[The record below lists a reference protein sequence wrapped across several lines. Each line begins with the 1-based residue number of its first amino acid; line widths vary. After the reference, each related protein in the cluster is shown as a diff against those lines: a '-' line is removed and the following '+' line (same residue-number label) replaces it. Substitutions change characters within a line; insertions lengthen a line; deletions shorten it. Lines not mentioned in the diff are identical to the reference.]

1 MENCILNELR
11 TPVILVNNLNVV
23 TYTNEIGEEFFGISS
38 SILIGKK
45 INELIPTDSP
55 ILNLI
60 ERVRNTKI
68 GITEESLD
76 FSNLNFPN
84 RKVRVHVVPLSIDT
98 NKVIIQISQLALSEM
113 YQSQRINSK
122 ISKSFSSMID
132 MLMHELKNPL
142 AGIKGASQL
151 IETDIKNDANL
162 LELTNLISVE
172 CDRVEGLLNRM
183 EQISNNNV
191 KLDYESI
198 NIHEILNHCKR
209 VAENSFGNEIS
220 FINEFDPSLPRLFA
234 NKNLL
239 IQILI
244 NLLKNAAEA
253 SQKNGIIKIKTSF
266 NANKITSFGQEDIPT
281 LLPLQI
287 EIIDFGVGIPSNLLT
302 NIFDPFVSSKKEGKG
317 LGLSIVASGL
327 EEMGAVIDVSSNPG
341 FTNFCINF
349 PLKKS

>member
-327 EEMGAVIDVSSNPG
+327 EEMGAVIDVSSNSG

>member
-1 MENCILNELR
+1 MYYNILNELR
-11 TPVILVNNLNVV
+11 TPVILVNKYNVV
-23 TYTNEIGEEFFGISS
+23 TYINEIGEEFFGISS

-60 ERVRNTKI
+60 ERVRNSKT

-84 RKVRVHVVPLSIDT
+84 RKVRVHVVPLSFDS

-113 YQSQRINSK
+113 FQSQRINSK

-151 IETDIKNDANL
+151 IETDVKNNSNL
-162 LELTNLISVE
+162 LELTNLISIE

-183 EQISNNNV
+183 EEISNNNI
-191 KLDYESI
+191 KLDYESL

-209 VAENSFGNEIS
+209 VAENSFGNEIN

-239 IQILI
+239 IQIII
-244 NLLKNAAEA
+244 NLLKNATEA
-253 SQKNGIIKIKTSF
+253 SQKQGIIKIKTSF
-266 NANKITSFGQEDIPT
+266 NSNKITSFGKEEIPT
-281 LLPLQI
+281 SLPLQI
-287 EIIDFGVGIPSNLLT
+287 EIIDFGIGIPGNLLSS
-302 NIFDPFVSSKKEGKG
+302 IFDPFVSSKTDGKG

-327 EEMGAVIDVSSNPG
+327 EEMNAVISVTSEPG
-341 FTNFCINF
+341 LTNFSINF
-349 PLKKS
+349 PLKKY

>member
-1 MENCILNELR
+1 MENNILNELR
-11 TPVILVNNLNVV
+11 TPVFLVNKSNSVIYIND
-23 TYTNEIGEEFFGISS
+23 IGQEFFGMSS

-45 INELIPTDSP
+45 INQLIPKDSP

-60 ERVRNTKI
+60 ERVRNSKS

-84 RKVRVHVVPLSIDT
+84 RKVRVHVVPLSFDN
-98 NKVIIQISQLALSEM
+98 NKIIIQVSQLALSEM
-113 YQSQRINSK
+113 FQSQRINSK

-151 IETDIKNDANL
+151 IETDIKDNSNL
-162 LELTNLISVE
+162 LELTKLISIE
-172 CDRVEGLLNRM
+172 CDRVEDLLNRM
-183 EQISNNNV
+183 EQVSNNNI
-191 KLDYESI
+191 KLDYESL

-209 VAENSFGNEIS
+209 VAENSFGNEVN

-239 IQILI
+239 IQIII
-244 NLLKNAAEA
+244 NLLKNATEA
-253 SQKNGIIKIKTSF
+253 SQKKGNIKIKTSF
-266 NANKITSFGQEDIPT
+266 NSNKITSFGNEDIPT
-281 LLPLQI
+281 QLPLQI
-287 EIIDFGVGIPSNLLT
+287 EIIDFGVGIPSNILSS
-302 NIFDPFVSSKKEGKG
+302 IFDPFVSSKKQGKG

-327 EEMGAVIDVSSNPG
+327 EEMGAVIDVSSSSG
-341 FTNFCINF
+341 FTNFCMNF